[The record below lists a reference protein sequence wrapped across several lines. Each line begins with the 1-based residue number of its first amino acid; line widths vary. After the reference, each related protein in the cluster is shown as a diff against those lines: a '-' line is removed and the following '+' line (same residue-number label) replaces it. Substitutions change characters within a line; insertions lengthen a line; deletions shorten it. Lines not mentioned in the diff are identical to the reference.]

1 MSAYAALT
9 GSGFRAQT
17 RDKATIFFTFAFPLL
32 FLVIFGL
39 IFRGKTIPETGRP
52 YISYTA
58 PGVLSWGVANAA
70 VFSVAFTLMRWRGN
84 DLLRLIRMTPTK
96 LTSVLSSRYVL
107 ALIVVA
113 AQSVLFIAAGML
125 PVFGFTVDSRWP
137 LVIPILILGVTAFLS
152 IGAFVGNLANTSES
166 VSAIAN
172 CMMVPMAF
180 LSGSFLPLEEMPHWV
195 SDISWALPLR
205 YLNNGVSDTLTGRG
219 GMGDILLAAGGLA
232 AFSIVFCG
240 LTLRTFRWSNSS

>member
-1 MSAYAALT
+1 MSAYVALT
-9 GSGFRAQT
+9 GAGFRAQT

-39 IFRGKTIPETGRP
+39 IFHGQKIPETGRP

-84 DLLRLIRMTPTK
+84 DLLRLIRMTPTT
-96 LTSVLSSRYVL
+96 LTSVLGSRYVL

-125 PVFGFTVDSRWP
+125 PVFGLTVDSRWP

-180 LSGSFLPLEEMPHWV
+180 LSGSFLPLEEMPSWV
-195 SDISWALPLR
+195 GDISWALPLR
-205 YLNNGVSDTLTGRG
+205 YLNNGVSDSLTGRG
-219 GMGDILLAAGGLA
+219 GMGDILVAAGGLA
-232 AFSIVFCG
+232 AFSIVFCA